1 MKQERKYYIDFL
13 KTIGLLMIIL
23 AHVEP
28 PWLIKFLR
36 CFDVPFMVILSGIL
50 AAHSRSEVKQFL
62 SYFLKRFK
70 RLVLPV
76 WIFLILY
83 FLIFAYKGM
92 TYSTEYYID
101 SFLLTRYGVGCV
113 WIILIYLYC
122 ACMVPFLKELFRKNI
137 RLAWVLVIVLYLLYQ
152 IAYHF
157 RIGTENRFID
167 TTFYYIIPYGLLNVL
182 GLRYEYMSRK
192 QKLTVFSVSFL
203 IFIAMAVY
211 YYFTTGSI
219 QLPTVEKYPARLY
232 FLSYSIMMSYLL
244 LMICED
250 KEWKIFRNRLVL
262 FISEHS
268 LWIYLWHML
277 YLWVYDYKALPQL
290 FYLKW
295 FTVAVLSIV
304 TVFIQEKVLLLI
316 QNKTGIRIPTF
327 LIR

>member
-13 KTIGLLMIIL
+13 KTVGLLMIIL